1 MATYSASPKKQ
12 PTNFGVR
19 QTRSWGADE
28 RTSSTS
34 INEHKNGDSTIQGTV
49 SVPGGI
55 SGGGI
60 ESRRVWDRYRQY
72 QRPRY
77 PKGQRIQVEVEI
89 VDAYNGQAISSATV
103 DENGYYEISVPDG
116 QYHVTAGATLDGY
129 VWETELVSVSAE
141 ASTVNFDLDKE
152 GGISMASPTAAG
164 LSTIHNV
171 YATSFATTSSS
182 SSRRDAQAY
191 PDRRVTSYAASPFV
205 SENDREFSFVAS
217 ASSYASPIRSS
228 AISDRTALELQNQ
241 VLTWDP
247 DNAEWHTE
255 WFQQPKIV
263 DSEDTLS
270 VRSLVSDYVEQTE
283 ATVQIEYDADGN
295 GRADKTSELVE
306 LGSKQKVKE
315 VKEIPVDEDGFYRI
329 KITEYSGYYSIYGL
343 NLAITH

>member
-1 MATYSASPKKQ
+1 MTTYSASPKKQ
-12 PTNFGVR
+12 PISFGVR

-77 PKGQRIQVEVEI
+77 PKGQRIQIEVEI
-89 VDAYNGQAISSATV
+89 VDAYNGQTISSAIV
-103 DENGYYEISVPDG
+103 DEDGYYEVSVPDG
-116 QYHVTAGATLDGY
+116 HYHVTAGATSDGY
-129 VWETELVSVSAE
+129 VWETKLTSVSAE
-141 ASTVNFDLDKE
+141 ISTVNFDLDKA
-152 GGISMASPTAAG
+152 GSISMVLPATASRTASYDVSVESYSA
-164 LSTIHNV
+164 SM
-171 YATSFATTSSS
+171 TSS
-182 SSRRDAQAY
+182 AQKEGQTY
-191 PDRRVTSYAASPFV
+191 PDRGVTSYATSPFV
-205 SENDREFSFVAS
+205 SKNSRTLSLVATV
-217 ASSYASPIRSS
+217 SSYASPIRSS
-228 AISDRTALELQNQ
+228 SVRDGTTLDVQNQ
-241 VLTWDP
+241 ILTWDS
-247 DNAEWHTE
+247 DNAEWYTE
-255 WFQQPKIV
+255 WFQQPRIV

-283 ATVQIEYDADGN
+283 IAVQVEYDADGN
-295 GRADKTSELVE
+295 GKADKVSELVE

-315 VKEIPVDEDGFYRI
+315 VQGIPVDEDGFYRI

-343 NLAITH
+343 NLAVTH